1 MNEFISVFGTALI
14 ITSVIGLILCGIG
27 MIVEKTPLKD
37 KLVNMFSDNNEED

>member
-14 ITSVIGLILCGIG
+14 ITSVVGFILGGIC

-37 KLVNMFSDNNEED
+37 KLANMFSDNNEED